1 MKIKNLKLTAIAAVV
16 GLATGGTVLA
26 DTFTAT
32 ATVSNTITV
41 TETTPLSFG
50 TLAVIGGAAADL
62 APTATL
68 TVPSDGTIPDQIN
81 NVSQGTNAKITI
93 ISGVTPGVL
102 QISGAAADSAIS
114 IAAPVST
121 TLVHPTGPTLA
132 FTPEVGG
139 AAAAFGATTTDAA
152 GELTLY
158 VGGALSTQET
168 VTYIDGT
175 YSGTYE
181 VTLSY

>member
-32 ATVSNTITV
+32 ATVSNVITV

-50 TLAVIGGAAADL
+50 TLSVIGGDVNDV

-68 TVPSDGTIPDQIN
+68 TVPNDGTADQIN

-114 IAAPVST
+114 IAAGPKT
-121 TLVHPTGPTLA
+121 TLAHPTGPALD

-139 AAAAFGATTTDAA
+139 PAAAFGATTTDAA